1 MPKLIRFVLVNSLIG
16 IAIGWFIAAAL
27 LFTDV
32 GGLGSLFAN
41 SNMKPQILAILGMS
55 FGTTFGFGYLATAVM
70 LLPTDKDEFDKI

>member
-1 MPKLIRFVLVNSLIG
+1 G

-32 GGLGSLFAN
+32 GGLGGLYARSDV
-41 SNMKPQILAILGMS
+41 KPQILATLGMS

-70 LLPTDKDEFDKI
+70 LLPTDKDEFDKV